1 MNKDFLSKPISFKDI
16 DLKNIN
22 LKNIK
27 RKKEIII
34 GILFI
39 AYVIAVIVIGKNLL
53 ATSVDLKAEYE
64 RKEQRVKLLES
75 LNVDEFQKKLEDI
88 ENEKVALNDSFYAIT
103 PAQFNDI
110 LSDFKCGSSITWG
123 EDSKDVDVSLVANNK
138 QYEAYDVYA
147 VYIKSFSGSFNQVQE
162 FLEYV
167 KNYDKLVRVDAINCR
182 KEEITGR
189 MKGTIKLSFYFKKL
203 TE

>member
-34 GILFI
+34 GILFV
-39 AYVIAVIVIGKNLL
+39 AYVIAVIVVGKNLL
-53 ATSVDLKAEYE
+53 ATRADLKADYE
-64 RKEQRVKLLES
+64 RKEQRVKLLEG
-75 LNVDEFQKKLEDI
+75 LNKDEFQKKIDDI
-88 ENEKVALNDSFYAIT
+88 ENEKLALNDTFYAIT

-110 LSDFKCGSSITWG
+110 LNDFKRGSAISWG
-123 EDSKDVDVSLVANNK
+123 DDSKDVDVSLVQNNK
-138 QYEAYDVYA
+138 EYENYDVYA
-147 VYIKSFSGSFNQVQE
+147 VYIKSFSGSFNQVQQ

-167 KNYDKLVRVDAINCR
+167 KNYDKLVRVDAINFR
-182 KEEITGR
+182 KEEITGK

-203 TE
+203 AE

>member
-16 DLKNIN
+16 DLKKIN

-34 GILFI
+34 GILFV
-39 AYVIAVIVIGKNLL
+39 AYVIAVVVVGKNLL
-53 ATSVDLKAEYE
+53 AKRADLKAEYE
-64 RKEQRVKLLES
+64 RKEQRVKVLEGI
-75 LNVDEFQKKLEDI
+75 NKDEFQKKLEDI
-88 ENEKVALNDSFYAIT
+88 ESEKVALNDTFYAIT

-110 LSDFKCGSSITWG
+110 LGDFKRGSTISWG
-123 EDSKDVDVSLVANNK
+123 DDSKDVDVSLVTNNK
-138 QYEAYDVYA
+138 EYEAYDVYA
-147 VYIKSFSGSFNQVQE
+147 VYIKSFSGSFNQVQQ

-167 KNYDKLVRVDAINCR
+167 KNYDKLVRVDSINFR
-182 KEEITGR
+182 KEEITGK
-189 MKGTIKLSFYFKKL
+189 MKGTIKLSFYFKKM